1 MRRIKFPVKVQLRR
15 IFIPLPRDTGPEPPL
30 LCRGEGVIS
39 KSFFGTFGE
48 SKGDS
53 VPLRRAR
60 LLAQKHSVVLDI
72 ELFEQIA
79 HGEVLFLLAP
89 DVDDDAA
96 RIHHDQTVA
105 VLDGVLHVVRDHHG
119 GEVVAR
125 NDLLGDLKHLVCGL
139 RVERRSVF
147 VEQQQIRLAQRR
159 HQQRQR
165 LTLTAGEQADLARHA
180 VLQTQTERR
189 ELLTVELALLV
200 RDAGMQTA
208 PLTAAVRER
217 EVLLDA
223 HGRGRTHHRVLEHT
237 AEIFRALVLG
247 QMRQVEAVKVDRAG
261 IHREN
266 ARDQVERGGLAGAV
280 AADDRDKIAVFQ
292 RQIEVVN
299 RTLLIDRSG
308 VERLVNTLEFEHV
321 SGPPSWS

>member
-1 MRRIKFPVKVQLRR
+1 
-15 IFIPLPRDTGPEPPL
+15 
-30 LCRGEGVIS
+30 
-39 KSFFGTFGE
+39 
-48 SKGDS
+48 
-53 VPLRRAR
+53 
-60 LLAQKHSVVLDI
+60 
-72 ELFEQIA
+72 
-79 HGEVLFLLAP
+79 
-89 DVDDDAA
+89 
-96 RIHHDQTVA
+96 
-105 VLDGVLHVVRDHHG
+105 
-119 GEVVAR
+119 
-125 NDLLGDLKHLVCGL
+125 
-139 RVERRSVF
+139 
-147 VEQQQIRLAQRR
+147 
-159 HQQRQR
+159 
-165 LTLTAGEQADLARHA
+165 
-180 VLQTQTERR
+180 
-189 ELLTVELALLV
+189 
-200 RDAGMQTA
+200 MQTA

-247 QMRQVEAVKVDRAG
+247 QMRQVEAVEVDRAG

-308 VERLVNTLEFEHV
+308 VERLVKTLEFEHV